1 MAGGLYD
8 VKVQSFSGATMPEYV
23 KVKKCKDEK
32 PKDEERRTASW
43 VVKL

>member
-8 VKVQSFSGATMPEYV
+8 VKIQSFSGATMPEFV

-32 PKDEERRTASW
+32 TLKKKKGKPQVGW
-43 VVKL
+43 

>member
-8 VKVQSFSGATMPEYV
+8 VKVQSFSGATMPEFV

-32 PKDEERRTASW
+32 TLTKKKGKPQVGW
-43 VVKL
+43 